1 MTVILF
7 FGTLLCKL
15 DVSMAGME
23 ASRLALVEAI
33 ADQGVYHIENTH
45 FRTVDKVI
53 RNNHIYSDKP
63 PTLSWCAAQVSKV
76 ITLFSGKNFT
86 NSYAFMVFMLDML
99 FGCLVNALIFLWL
112 FRHLCRSAR
121 GSVKLKLL
129 FAMLCCCGSW
139 LFSYMTIFSN
149 HVPAA
154 LAVMGMLVSL
164 DKYRRRQDKRAA
176 AWAGFSGG
184 VLFTLDFV
192 CGAAFLAAAVP
203 AVWFLAAK
211 EQRFKHALRC
221 AASGLCVIL
230 FSVSLN
236 HAAYG
241 TILPLYVAS
250 GGTFTPGTDDKN
262 MLMYF
267 VEMLFTYRGLFSYQ
281 LFLLLVFPAIWFMR
295 RKLKVNDIAML
306 SASFAT
312 IIIYGVI
319 TNEFGGFSYG
329 FRYLIP
335 VIPVFYFYASKWVL
349 ESRNAKLT
357 CCAVILGVIGI
368 IPAYIGA
375 YEPMCVAF
383 EGYRSPEGHFTRT
396 IRSTFM
402 SNLLA
407 WSYETAPASALT
419 TALIRHYG
427 EKDAFLCL
435 RAQYIIT
442 KHISAL
448 EKLSTDQRF
457 DLTKAEK

>member
-1 MTVILF
+1 M
-7 FGTLLCKL
+7 LCKL

-63 PTLSWCAAQVSKV
+63 PTLSWCAAQVSKL
-76 ITLFSGKNFT
+76 ITLCTGKNFT
-86 NSYAFMVFMLDML
+86 NSYAFMVFMLNMT
-99 FGCLVNALIFLWL
+99 FGCLVNALVFLWL
-112 FRHLCRSAR
+112 FRLLCRSTR
-121 GSVKLKLL
+121 GNLKLKLF
-129 FAMLCCCGSW
+129 FALLCCCGSW

-154 LAVMGMLVSL
+154 LAVTGVMVSL
-164 DKYRRRQDKRAA
+164 DKYRRRKDKRAA

-192 CGAAFLAAAVP
+192 CGAVFLASAVA
-203 AVWFLAAK
+203 AVWFTADK
-211 EQRFKHALRC
+211 QTRWKHALRS
-221 AASGLCVIL
+221 AASGLCIIL
-230 FSVSLN
+230 FSASLN

-241 TILPLYVAS
+241 TPLPLYVAS
-250 GGTFTPGTDDKN
+250 GGTFTPGTGDKN

-267 VEMLFTYRGLFSYQ
+267 IEMLFTCRGLFSYQ
-281 LFLLLVFPAIWFMR
+281 IFLLLVFPAIWFMR
-295 RKLKVNDIAML
+295 RKLKANDTAML
-306 SASFAT
+306 AAAFT
-312 IIIYGVI
+312 VIVVYGVI

-335 VIPVFYFYASKWVL
+335 VIPVFYFYAAKWVL
-349 ESRNAKLT
+349 ESKSRKLT
-357 CCAVILGVIGI
+357 LLAAVMGVAGI

-383 EGYRSPEGHFTRT
+383 EGHRSPEGHFTRT

-407 WSYETAPASALT
+407 WSYESDSFLT
-419 TALIRHYG
+419 DHLIRHYG
-427 EKDAFLCL
+427 EKDSYRYL
-435 RAQYIIT
+435 RAQYFIT
-442 KHISAL
+442 KHINAL
-448 EKLSTDQRF
+448 EKLSKDQRF
-457 DLTKAEK
+457 DLTNSSK